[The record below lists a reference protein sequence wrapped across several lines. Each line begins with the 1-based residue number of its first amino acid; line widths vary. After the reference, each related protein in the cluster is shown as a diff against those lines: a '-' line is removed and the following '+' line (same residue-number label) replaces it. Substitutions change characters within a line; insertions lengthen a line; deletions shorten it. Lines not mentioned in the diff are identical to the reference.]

1 MATKQIQNLLN
12 RIDREMYSIKS
23 KVKKEQDKNVGK
35 IKEKIPTKE
44 KIKRQLISNACS
56 VSAQKKMSQIY
67 NKLHNNLDRLE
78 QIAEKGKKSVSGL
91 LAKINKIKDIILP
104 KIQKI
109 IDFLKEVIIPILI
122 IAIIIAE
129 IILSLPARYT
139 TGRIIKFL
147 SDKIDKAKQKIKEF
161 LNLAKSIVKALP
173 LYIAAALLVIAAIA
187 AIILILSGLLAFIKK
202 MKAFLEY
209 LYLKYVK
216 KCTIPDQTPI
226 DSEGNINENTL
237 LDADLSGIVDTMTT
251 LYNDLLEDLK
261 EEGKTKIIERLI
273 DTKFDFRTSY
283 EVKTVSIL

>member
-251 LYNDLLEDLK
+251 LYNDLLE
-261 EEGKTKIIERLI
+261 EGKTKIIERLI

>member
-1 MATKQIQNLLN
+1 
-12 RIDREMYSIKS
+12 
-23 KVKKEQDKNVGK
+23 
-35 IKEKIPTKE
+35 
-44 KIKRQLISNACS
+44 
-56 VSAQKKMSQIY
+56 
-67 NKLHNNLDRLE
+67 
-78 QIAEKGKKSVSGL
+78 
-91 LAKINKIKDIILP
+91 
-104 KIQKI
+104 
-109 IDFLKEVIIPILI
+109 
-122 IAIIIAE
+122 
-129 IILSLPARYT
+129 
-139 TGRIIKFL
+139 
-147 SDKIDKAKQKIKEF
+147 
-161 LNLAKSIVKALP
+161 
-173 LYIAAALLVIAAIA
+173 
-187 AIILILSGLLAFIKK
+187 

>member
-161 LNLAKSIVKALP
+161 LNLAKSIVKAL
-173 LYIAAALLVIAAIA
+173 LVIAAIA

>member
-147 SDKIDKAKQKIKEF
+147 SDKIDKAKQEIKEF

>member
-251 LYNDLLEDLK
+251 LYNDLLEELK
-261 EEGKTKIIERLI
+261 EENQTKIIERLVN
-273 DTKFDFRTSY
+273 TKFDFRTSY